1 TPSHSASRPRPNG
14 VTAPA
19 PVMTTRRRPPAP
31 MASAPPSRRW
41 AAAWYA
47 TGAMTAARV
56 VAPAPSSFARP
67 NRSAGMPGGRRAM
80 GMHQVQPGEPLE
92 YGLGSRPV
100 ARSEAR
106 TVFGQTMFLVAV
118 ALGFLAAGA
127 WIGRDISWGWAI
139 AAWVGALVLVVA
151 MSFSRK
157 AGRGQLGMG
166 LLFGVGVLFGI
177 ALGPTLAEYASAPG
191 GAELIGQ
198 AAGLTALFI
207 AGTGTVGYLT
217 KRDLSGLGRICLFA
231 LLGLI
236 AFGLVA
242 MFVAIPY

>member
-1 TPSHSASRPRPNG
+1 
-14 VTAPA
+14 
-19 PVMTTRRRPPAP
+19 
-31 MASAPPSRRW
+31 
-41 AAAWYA
+41 
-47 TGAMTAARV
+47 
-56 VAPAPSSFARP
+56 
-67 NRSAGMPGGRRAM
+67 
-80 GMHQVQPGEPLE
+80 MHQVQPGEPLE

-127 WIGRDISWGWAI
+127 WIGRDLSWGWAI

-242 MFVAIPY
+242 MFVAIPYANLIYCVAGLVIFAGYTVFDFWRLRRAGEDDVPLIALSIFLDVVNVFLLILSLLGNSR

>member
-1 TPSHSASRPRPNG
+1 
-14 VTAPA
+14 
-19 PVMTTRRRPPAP
+19 
-31 MASAPPSRRW
+31 
-41 AAAWYA
+41 
-47 TGAMTAARV
+47 
-56 VAPAPSSFARP
+56 
-67 NRSAGMPGGRRAM
+67 
-80 GMHQVQPGEPLE
+80 MHQVQPGEPLE

-127 WIGRDISWGWAI
+127 WIGRDLSWGWAI

-242 MFVAIPY
+242 MFVAIPYANLIYCVAGLVIFAGYTVFDFWRLRRAGEDDVPLIALGIFLDVVNVFLLILSLLGNSR